1 MKHPS
6 REVWMSFLYGELRRP
21 ERAEAVSHLAG
32 CPECRA
38 QVAAWRATKTS
49 LDAWML
55 PRTRTRTVGLLLP
68 VVQWAAA
75 AVVALCLGFGAGRL
89 SAPGADPERIRAA
102 IEPALRQQLQA
113 ECLQAVRTEM
123 ATSSAQTIESAR
135 GETRELVASL
145 ASQMAQAR
153 QEDWQ
158 TIRTALGT
166 LRQDQLNNRRDLETV
181 AVLTGASLRQ
191 TQQQLYQLADSSRPI
206 PNGSQP

>member
-1 MKHPS
+1 
-6 REVWMSFLYGELRRP
+6 
-21 ERAEAVSHLAG
+21 
-32 CPECRA
+32 
-38 QVAAWRATKTS
+38 
-49 LDAWML
+49 
-55 PRTRTRTVGLLLP
+55 
-68 VVQWAAA
+68 
-75 AVVALCLGFGAGRL
+75 
-89 SAPGADPERIRAA
+89 
-102 IEPALRQQLQA
+102 
-113 ECLQAVRTEM
+113 M

-135 GETRELVASL
+135 GETRELVAGL
-145 ASQMAQAR
+145 ASQVAQAR